1 MDHTTLCV
9 ITGHSLGLRTAIRS
23 AMIPFPPVIIA
34 RSAACAVAEAYVS
47 SNPAIGL
54 FLVAPDPPDRAVS
67 TATLPIAVMA
77 TPAEMD
83 VLKRLSHVGKD
94 GTVDLIETS
103 ELGDHAFLA
112 KLEYWL
118 DCLGV

>member
-1 MDHTTLCV
+1 
-9 ITGHSLGLRTAIRS
+9 
-23 AMIPFPPVIIA
+23 MIPFPPVIIA

-83 VLKRLSHVGKD
+83 VLKRLSHVDKD

-103 ELGDHAFLA
+103 ELDDHAFLA